1 MKTKLFFTVVA
12 FSAMTVFA
20 AGQTA
25 QTAPQVQPG
34 QGQEQCIGN
43 GQGRHCGMARG
54 PVKGHPRGHGMMA
67 GRGAGRGNGMMA
79 GKGAGRGN
87 VMMAGRGAGR
97 GQGVTPGRGLHN
109 GQGPSFVDA
118 NKDGVCDNLVTAPEK
133 K

>member
-34 QGQEQCIGN
+34 QGQEQCLRN
-43 GQGRHCGMARG
+43 GQGLHYGQAQG
-54 PVKGHPRGHGMMA
+54 PGKRHPRGHGMMA
-67 GRGAGRGNGMMA
+67 GRGAGRGRGMMA
-79 GKGAGRGN
+79 GRDAGRGHG
-87 VMMAGRGAGR
+87 MMAGRGAGR
-97 GQGVTPGRGLHN
+97 GQGVAPGRGLHN
-109 GQGPSFVDA
+109 GQGPAFVDA

>member
-1 MKTKLFFTVVA
+1 MKTKLFFMVVA

-34 QGQEQCIGN
+34 QGQEQCLRN
-43 GQGRHCGMARG
+43 GQGLHYGQAQG
-54 PVKGHPRGHGMMA
+54 PGKRHPRGHGMMA

-79 GKGAGRGN
+79 G
-87 VMMAGRGAGR
+87 RGAGR
-97 GQGVTPGRGLHN
+97 VQRVAPGRGLHN
-109 GQGPSFVDA
+109 GQGPAFVDA
-118 NKDGVCDNLVTAPEK
+118 NKDGVCDNLATAPEK